1 MSAEIKN
8 LSPQPVWG
16 YFYDLTQIPRPT
28 GHMEAVTRFM
38 VAFGKGL
45 GLETLQDEVGNV
57 LIRKPASPGM
67 EGHKTV
73 TMQSHLDM
81 VPQKNSSVK
90 HDFLTDPI
98 DAYIDGDWVK
108 ARETTLGADNGMGA
122 AFAMAVLADK
132 TLMHGPLEALFTI
145 NEEVGMDGAVGLKP
159 GFLKGEILLN
169 CDSEEEGE
177 LFVGCAG
184 GADLNVSMQFKEDTY
199 IPEGDVAVKISLTGL
214 KGGHSGGEIHV
225 GLGNANKL
233 LVRFLAGHAE
243 ELDLRLI
250 DFNGGTLRNAIPR
263 EAFATLAV
271 AADKVD
277 ALKAL
282 VNTYQEILKNEL
294 EAKEKN
300 LALLLDAVANDKAAL
315 TAQSRDSFVR
325 LLNATPN
332 GVIRNSDVAK
342 GVVET
347 SLNVGVV
354 TMTDDNVQIH
364 CLVRSLI
371 DSGKDYVVSMLDS
384 LGKLAGAKTEA
395 KGAYPG
401 WQPDANSPVMHLVR
415 ETYQRLFNK
424 TPNIQIIH
432 AGLECGLFK
441 KPYPEMDMVSIGPTI
456 TGPHSPDEQVH
467 IESVGHY
474 WTLLTELLKSIPAK

>member
-122 AFAMAVLADK
+122 AFAMAALADK
-132 TLMHGPLEALFTI
+132 TLKHGPLEALFTI

-184 GADLNVSMQFKEDTY
+184 TAGAAENPALVDTTTGGNLNNGGALVQNHLYMATMSDHY
-199 IPEGDVAVKISLTGL
+199 ITAGGSTVK
-214 KGGHSGGEIHV
+214 V
-225 GLGNANKL
+225 
-233 LVRFLAGHAE
+233 LVRGSY
-243 ELDLRLI
+243 
-250 DFNGGTLRNAIPR
+250 TL
-263 EAFATLAV
+263 
-271 AADKVD
+271 
-277 ALKAL
+277 
-282 VNTYQEILKNEL
+282 
-294 EAKEKN
+294 
-300 LALLLDAVANDKAAL
+300 
-315 TAQSRDSFVR
+315 S
-325 LLNATPN
+325 
-332 GVIRNSDVAK
+332 
-342 GVVET
+342 
-347 SLNVGVV
+347 
-354 TMTDDNVQIH
+354 
-364 CLVRSLI
+364 
-371 DSGKDYVVSMLDS
+371 
-384 LGKLAGAKTEA
+384 
-395 KGAYPG
+395 
-401 WQPDANSPVMHLVR
+401 
-415 ETYQRLFNK
+415 
-424 TPNIQIIH
+424 
-432 AGLECGLFK
+432 
-441 KPYPEMDMVSIGPTI
+441 
-456 TGPHSPDEQVH
+456 
-467 IESVGHY
+467 
-474 WTLLTELLKSIPAK
+474 

>member
-98 DAYIDGDWVK
+98 DAYIDGVK

-132 TLMHGPLEALFTI
+132 TLTHGPLEALFTI

-214 KGGHSGGEIHV
+214 KGGS
-225 GLGNANKL
+225 
-233 LVRFLAGHAE
+233 
-243 ELDLRLI
+243 
-250 DFNGGTLRNAIPR
+250 LRNAIPR
-263 EAFATLAV
+263 EAFAVITIPGDNV
-271 AADKVD
+271 E
-277 ALKAL
+277 ALWEL
-282 VNTYQEILKNEL
+282 VSDYQEMYRYEYKGIEHNI
-294 EAKEKN
+294 N
-300 LALLLDAVANDKAAL
+300 F
-315 TAQSRDSFVR
+315 TAEMTDMPATLIPEEIQDD
-325 LLNATPN
+325 LINAIEGCQN
-332 GVIRNSDVAK
+332 GVISMLVDFP
-342 GVVET
+342 GTVESST
-347 SLNVGVV
+347 NLAIVKSSNE
-354 TMTDDNVQIH
+354 MIEIQI
-364 CLVRSLI
+364 LVRS
-371 DSGKDYVVSMLDS
+371 SSESRKEAVCSS
-384 LGKLAGAKTEA
+384 LESIFSLAGAKVEYSD
-395 KGAYPG
+395 GYGG
-401 WQPDANSPVMHLVR
+401 WQPNIDSPILKIMQQAYLDLYGKKPEAKVM
-415 ETYQRLFNK
+415 
-424 TPNIQIIH
+424 H
-432 AGLECGLFK
+432 AGLECGIIQES
-441 KPYPEMDMVSIGPTI
+441 YPDMDMISIGPDLQH
-456 TGPHSPDEQVH
+456 PHSPDERV
-467 IESVGHY
+467 
-474 WTLLTELLKSIPAK
+474 SIPSVARTWDFIVTTLARI